1 MMTSTSFNPIQIQQS
16 NIAQTQSMTLKQGQI
31 FHGTIKKLYPDQI
44 AEVQVGNHKFVAKL
58 ETPLK
63 AGDSHFFQ
71 VTTINPQ
78 AELKVVSGPM
88 TASMTMSQQINRLI
102 ESMDLPRTNEM
113 VQLLS
118 HFLKEQLPIS
128 KEQLLQAQNWLKLS
142 DGVSMKDGLASIQR
156 MVELNMPFTKDVF
169 QSVLN
174 GSKTNGMTLA
184 LETFTQQLQKDASI
198 DQQTKTM
205 LLQQLDKISKPLEGE
220 KGGLILARSI
230 QLLINDT
237 EPVANKLHAL
247 TLLKEAAILPKQATL
262 SNWLQQSLNE
272 TIAKGQNGSLQYA
285 GKMVQNL
292 HNMTSENHVETMK
305 QVKTWVQNQPFLTEH
320 QKSELLNL
328 VSRFESTPFS
338 AKTNEQFTK
347 LFHENLI
354 KTFSTS
360 LTNQLFSQDSN
371 GANPKGHLLS
381 LLNPATNETM
391 ALPQLPNL
399 ANESMNPKLQEIAI
413 QAERQ
418 IQSNIDGNAVQQ
430 SLKTIFKHLGI
441 SYEAILNGND
451 DNLDNLG
458 SQLKPQL
465 VSLLHDGQASAQLK
479 DAAEVLLARMNGMQL
494 LSGENGHQHQI
505 VMQIP
510 VQFLGKFT
518 EATLQ
523 WNGRMKENG
532 KIDANYARVLFYL
545 EMETLKETV
554 IDMQVQNRIVTIH
567 VYNNHEALQ
576 KTAEPLLEML
586 KKRLSDKDYYLSGVF
601 IKPFEKNAPQNK
613 IKNEKIEPTHSNGV
627 DFRV

>member
-1 MMTSTSFNPIQIQQS
+1 MTSTSFNPIQIQQS
-16 NIAQTQSMTLKQGQI
+16 NIAQTQSMTLKQGQV

-88 TASMTMSQQINRLI
+88 TSSMTMSQQINRLI

-128 KEQLLQAQNWLKLS
+128 KEQLVQAQNWLKMS
-142 DGVSMKDGLASIQR
+142 DGMLMKDGLVAIQR

-169 QSVLN
+169 QAALN
-174 GSKTNGMTLA
+174 GSKTSGMTLA
-184 LETFTQQLQKDASI
+184 LETFTQQLQKDTSI

-230 QLLINDT
+230 QLLMNDA
-237 EPVANKLHAL
+237 EPVGDKLHAL
-247 TLLKEAAILPKQATL
+247 NLLKEAAILPKQAAL
-262 SNWLQQSLNE
+262 SNWLQESFNE
-272 TIAKGQNGSLQYA
+272 TIARGQNGSLQNA
-285 GKMVQNL
+285 GKIVQNL
-292 HNMTSENHVETMK
+292 HNMTPENHVETMK
-305 QVKTWVQNQPFLTEH
+305 QVKAWLQNQPLLNEH

-338 AKTNEQFTK
+338 AKANEQFAK

-354 KTFSTS
+354 KSFSTS
-360 LTNQLFSQDSN
+360 LTNQLFSHDLN
-371 GANPKGHLLS
+371 GANPRGHLLS
-381 LLNPATNETM
+381 LLNPTTNEAM
-391 ALPQLPNL
+391 VLPQLPTL
-399 ANESMNPKLQEIAI
+399 ANESLNPKLQEIAL
-413 QAERQ
+413 QGERQ

-441 SYEAILNGND
+441 SYEAILNRND
-451 DNLDNLG
+451 ESLDNIG
-458 SQLKPQL
+458 NQLKPQL
-465 VSLLHDGQASAQLK
+465 VSLLHDGQASTQLK
-479 DAAEVLLARMNGMQL
+479 EAAELLLARMNGMQL

-532 KIDANYARVLFYL
+532 KIDSNYARVLFYL

-586 KKRLSDKDYYLSGVF
+586 KKRLSEKDYYLSGVF
-601 IKPFEKNAPQNK
+601 IKPFEKNVPQNK